1 MTETGRPDN
10 NDLKFN
16 WTDNKFRTK
25 WEAGPVGEM
34 PYEQTVR
41 FWRRD
46 SQDYGVAYHRGLD
59 VTVESLTDPRLIS
72 PAVSK
77 LFAYMAT
84 TGQLAPSMGFG
95 DVNGSDYNGRDYET
109 DYMISWCEKYGPHWN
124 HRKWPEL
131 YNNSDSAQWWRNV
144 CYMYG
149 DVRIGYYIIAGT
161 MAGICTLDGWSEE
174 NVYYISS
181 ERRER
186 SKKRHRRRVEELNW
200 PSPEHKRIME
210 ENDVYTLD
218 QVMECM
224 EMEEQKKGV
233 EWMEQQTWFRGCSG
247 KYGVS
252 PWVKIS
258 CEGLNNIPSE
268 PKVQEREARERK
280 EMEQREAEHKRKQDE
295 ERKTDKYKAEYAKV
309 SNMNEDECYDY
320 LDSFHNRSETPSLAL
335 RDRLREFP

>member
-25 WEAGPVGEM
+25 WEAGPVGDM
-34 PYEQTVR
+34 LYERKVR

-46 SQDYGVAYHRGLD
+46 SYDYGDFYILGLD
-59 VTVESLTDPRLIS
+59 VTVDSLTDPRLIS

-77 LFAYMAT
+77 LFACMVVE
-84 TGQLAPSMGFG
+84 GQLAPSMGFDG
-95 DVNGSDYNGRDYET
+95 VDGRDYET
-109 DYMISWCEKYGPHWN
+109 DHMISWCEKYGCSWN

-131 YNNSDSAQWWRNV
+131 YNHSDSAQWWRNI
-144 CYMYG
+144 CYMYD
-149 DVRIGYYIIAGT
+149 DVRIGYYIIAGAL
-161 MAGICTLDGWSEE
+161 AGICTLDGWGEDG
-174 NVYYISS
+174 VYYISS

-210 ENDVYTLD
+210 ENDVYTLA

-224 EMEEQKKGV
+224 EIEEHREGV
-233 EWMEQQTWFRGCSG
+233 EWMEQQPWFRGCSG

-268 PKVQEREARERK
+268 PKVQERETRERK
-280 EMEQREAEHKRKQDE
+280 EMEQKEAEYKRKQDE
-295 ERKTDKYKAEYAKV
+295 ERKTEEYKTEYTKV

-320 LDSFHNRSETPSLAL
+320 LDSFYDRSETPSLAL